1 MGLNLQNNIGLKE
14 DLDLLSFPWEL
25 LGSHSIL
32 EDLAWDL
39 VSGFSQG
46 NLIAVESIVQ
56 LNGKMIKIKI
66 CMLRISV
73 SILAILMHKF
83 R

>member
-66 CMLRISV
+66 SMLRISV